1 MTGAIERLID
11 WLAAAPSW
19 AVVLTLSIAA
29 ALENLIPPIPADVVV
44 LFGGVVAGQGAADPW
59 VVFLCVWLSNVA
71 TALLVY
77 FLGRRFGAA
86 FFGGRWGSLILRAE
100 QLRQLGAFYNRYGV
114 RVIFVSRFL
123 PMFRAVVPAFAGIS
137 GVPFWRTAL
146 PMAAASAIWYGLL
159 VYLGTAAG
167 RNWRQVADTLSST
180 GRWLWVVALVLGGL
194 VGWWWWRSR

>member
-1 MTGAIERLID
+1 MTAGIERLID

-29 ALENLIPPIPADVVV
+29 GLENLIPPIPADVVV
-44 LFGGVVAGQGAADPW
+44 LFGGVVAGQGAANPW
-59 VVFLCVWLSNVA
+59 VVFLFVWLANVG
-71 TALLVY
+71 TALVVY
-77 FLGRRFGAA
+77 FLGRRFGAG
-86 FFGGRWGSLILRAE
+86 FFSGPWGSMILRAD

-123 PMFRAVVPAFAGIS
+123 PMFRAVVPVFAGVS
-137 GVPFWRTAL
+137 GVSFWRTAL
-146 PMAAASAIWYGLL
+146 PMAAASGIWYGLL

-167 RNWRQVADTLSST
+167 RNWRQVADSLSSA
-180 GRWLWVVALVLGGL
+180 GRWLWVAALVLGAL